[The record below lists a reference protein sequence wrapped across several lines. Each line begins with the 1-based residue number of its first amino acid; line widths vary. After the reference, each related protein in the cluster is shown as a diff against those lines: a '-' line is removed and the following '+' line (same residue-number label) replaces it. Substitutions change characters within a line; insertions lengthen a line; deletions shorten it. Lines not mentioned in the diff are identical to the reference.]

1 VVRVRRIPFD
11 AISSAKSIRPSLN
24 YQLLVWIFYQ
34 LLVWILSVI
43 YGGFL
48 AGLPLDIF
56 KDRANYLIY
65 AEHSWEIFERTWE
78 EGLLVGL
85 VNEPLWLLLNA
96 GLGAVLPPEAVLRTL
111 IFVPATLVAWFVL
124 RHEPRQFMWLL
135 LFLLVPQVVKN
146 HIIHLRQGTAI
157 SRIALFHAVFLA
169 GWFASRQPL
178 RGMLLV
184 VAPFIHS
191 SFFFVLFLLASV
203 RIMRSLRLAA
213 DLRTLLMVGTA
224 VGLGSTSWLAESL
237 GARQAKES
245 LGARQAKLYTAPA
258 EDFSG
263 LGFAFW
269 MLVLIVMVLQG
280 REFLKQC
287 AFEINTIIFYLCTY
301 FFSPFS
307 ARIFENT
314 VLLVLL
320 SGLRLTGW
328 RNLAFL
334 GLFLFYLLLQWFIRI
349 GQPSFGWE

>member
-1 VVRVRRIPFD
+1 MRVRRIPFD

-24 YQLLVWIFYQ
+24 YQ

-157 SRIALFHAVFLA
+157 AVFLA

-224 VGLGSTSWLAESL
+224 VGLGSTSWLA
-237 GARQAKES
+237 ES